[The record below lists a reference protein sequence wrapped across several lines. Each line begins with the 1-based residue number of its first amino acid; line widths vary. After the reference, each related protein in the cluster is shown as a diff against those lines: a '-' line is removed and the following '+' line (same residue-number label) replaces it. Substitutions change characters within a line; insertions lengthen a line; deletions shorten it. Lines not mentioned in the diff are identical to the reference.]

1 MYGWRARVGVLLPT
15 NNTVL
20 EPEMAHL
27 NPKGV
32 TFHATRM
39 ISSRSGHGSVKGLK
53 NLVTNVDRAVEE
65 LSITGVNAI
74 AYGCLSTS
82 FVIENWQ
89 KKLEQKVSRWT
100 TVPTITAFSA
110 TVNALKSFGAKKVAI
125 LCPYG
130 PELQKAAIP
139 AFNKEGLKVST
150 LTSLEATGL
159 QAVCNVPLDKVYRSA
174 KSMDLTKAD
183 SLCILAT
190 DLPALEMVLPL
201 EEDLGIPVVS
211 TNLALF
217 WASMALCGINTS
229 MNNKGSLLNNKYPE
243 AQQGEKNY
251 G

>member
-20 EPEMAHL
+20 EPEMASIA
-27 NPKGV
+27 PKGV

-39 ISSRSGHGSVKGLK
+39 VSSRSGHGSVEGLK
-53 NLVTNVDRAVEE
+53 NLVTNVDRAAEE
-65 LSITGVNAI
+65 LSITGVNSM

-82 FVIENWQ
+82 FVIEGWQ
-89 KKLEQKVSRWT
+89 KKLEQKVSCLT
-100 TVPTITAFSA
+100 LVPVITAFTA
-110 TVNALKSFGAKKVAI
+110 TINALKSFRAKNVAI

-130 PELQKAAIP
+130 PELQKAAIS
-139 AFNKEGLKVST
+139 AFQKEGIEIST

-159 QAVCNVPLDKVYRSA
+159 QAVCNVPLDKVYKSA
-174 KSMDLTKAD
+174 RNIDLAKAD

-190 DLPALEMVLPL
+190 DLPALEMIIPL

-217 WASMALCGINTS
+217 WASMALCRVKIS
-229 MNNKGSLLNNKYPE
+229 VSNKGTLLTNKYPE
-243 AQQGEKNY
+243 I
-251 G
+251 